1 MKKLIIVL
9 AALCMTVGAYAQI
22 GVMAG
27 VTSTETNIKDAAAK
41 IGDVTQYH
49 VGVAFK
55 INLGILAIQPSL
67 LYNVKGA
74 SITENLSGKP
84 LGAEVPAGS
93 AEQTTENKTGFL
105 ELPVQIQVGIPF
117 PGVRPYAFAEP
128 FIGYAIT
135 NESTKAFTDA
145 TGQIT
150 LSNVK
155 KDDWDNIKNRLQYGV
170 GLGAGIDLFD
180 TFQISVRYFWNLGE
194 LYKDGQSTLTGE
206 SASGAIDT
214 VREQKCN
221 GIMASVAFFF

>member
-9 AALCMTVGAYAQI
+9 AALCMTIAAHAQF

-27 VTSTETNIKDAAAK
+27 VTSTETDIKDAAAK

-55 INLGILAIQPSL
+55 INLGLIAIQPSL

-74 SITENLSGKP
+74 SITEQLSGKP
-84 LGAEVPAGS
+84 AGAPDD
-93 AEQTTENKTGFL
+93 AESQTIENKTGFL
-105 ELPVQIQVGIPF
+105 ELPVQIQVGLPF

-128 FIGYAIT
+128 FVGYAIT

-145 TGQIT
+145 AGQT
-150 LSNVK
+150 TAGTAQSDN
-155 KDDWDNIKNRLQYGV
+155 WDNVKNRLQYGV

-194 LYKDGQSTLTGE
+194 LYNDGQSTLSGD
-206 SASGAIDT
+206 SASSAIDT
-214 VREQKCN
+214 IQEQKCN